1 MSTLS
6 AVLAQWQFVG
16 ADLGHS
22 TVLPD
27 GRRDLNLNQAAEGRA
42 RWIISGLASSACHVP
57 VRPGEHL
64 MGWRLQPAAR
74 LDEARVLAA
83 RPCNKAT
90 PTRRT

>member
-42 RWIISGLASSACHVP
+42 LDHLG
-57 VRPGEHL
+57 PGIQ
-64 MGWRLQPAAR
+64 RLPR
-74 LDEARVLAA
+74 
-83 RPCNKAT
+83 
-90 PTRRT
+90 TRSPG